1 MKKLFGVFKR
11 SLMRYFTK
19 EKPDIHAEEA
29 KTSSFC
35 TNAITDVLETD
46 GKRWLIPINIVL
58 FLPGMLFLIACDLVQ
73 AHTQDTV
80 PSLVCVVISCMFFVL
95 KFDAWKIKDHKN
107 ILKLMYIVGVGF
119 SGGYAAITYLFLV
132 IYENI
137 VAYSDWRGKENV
149 ESTL

>member
-1 MKKLFGVFKR
+1 
-11 SLMRYFTK
+11 
-19 EKPDIHAEEA
+19 
-29 KTSSFC
+29 
-35 TNAITDVLETD
+35 
-46 GKRWLIPINIVL
+46 
-58 FLPGMLFLIACDLVQ
+58 
-73 AHTQDTV
+73 
-80 PSLVCVVISCMFFVL
+80 MFFVL